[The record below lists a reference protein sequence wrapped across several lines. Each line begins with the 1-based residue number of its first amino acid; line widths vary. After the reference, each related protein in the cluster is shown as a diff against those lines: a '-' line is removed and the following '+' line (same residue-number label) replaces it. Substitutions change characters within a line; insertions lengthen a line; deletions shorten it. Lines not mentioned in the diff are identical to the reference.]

1 MTQSHIVGCLLGTA
15 IGDALGLPYEGLSPH
30 RARRLFG
37 LPDRHRF
44 LPGRGMVSDD
54 TEHTCMVA
62 QSLVASAGDPEI
74 FARALSRRLRF
85 WLLGLPAGTGWATL
99 RSILRLWA
107 GFGPDRS
114 GVRSAGNGPAMRAA
128 IIGAAIDDLER
139 VRALVRVSSRI
150 THTDPRAECGAFAVA
165 LAAHFASRNN
175 AVSGAEFL
183 RALQDSLPAEEEELV
198 PLFRNVVSSVE
209 QGQSAAVFA
218 DGLGL
223 AGGVS
228 GYIYHSVPVA
238 LHAWLA
244 NPRDFRA
251 AVTAVIRCGGDTDST
266 GAIVGG
272 IVGAA
277 VGKDGIPAEWLGG
290 LLEWPRSV
298 AWMERLAAQLQS
310 STQSGSRERPIEL
323 PAYGVVPRNL
333 FFLSVVLLHGMRR
346 LLPPY

>member
-1 MTQSHIVGCLLGTA
+1 MTHSHIVGCLLGTA
-15 IGDALGLPYEGLSPH
+15 IGDALGLPYEGLSPR

-37 LPDRHRF
+37 PPDRHRL

-54 TEHTCMVA
+54 TEHACMVA
-62 QSLVASAGDPEI
+62 QSLVASAGDLEV

-85 WLLGLPAGTGWATL
+85 WLLGVPAGTGWATL

-128 IIGAAIDDLER
+128 IIGAAIDDPER
-139 VRALVRVSSRI
+139 LRALVRISSRM
-150 THTDPRAECGAFAVA
+150 THTDPRAERGAIAVA
-165 LAAHFASRNN
+165 LAAHLVSRNN
-175 AVSGAEFL
+175 AVSGGEFL
-183 RALQDSLPAEEEELV
+183 RALQDSLPGEEDELV
-198 PLFRNVVSSVE
+198 PLLRNVVSSVE
-209 QGQSAAVFA
+209 QGQSPAAFA
-218 DGLGL
+218 ETLGL

-228 GYIYHSVPVA
+228 GYVYHSVPVA

-290 LLEWPRSV
+290 LAEWPRSA

-310 STQSGSRERPIEL
+310 SMQPGSKERPIEL

-333 FFLSVVLLHGMRR
+333 FFLSVVLLHGLRR